1 MIELPPG
8 QLWLPELI
16 AAEEKATIC
25 INYSTH
31 NTSSTVQAIN
41 LSQTRLGLSL
51 QLVLENKNKKY
62 RKRQQNASVDQMW
75 PVQKIGKTKTKQF

>member
-31 NTSSTVQAIN
+31 NISSTVEAIN

-51 QLVLENKNKKY
+51 QLVLENKNKKN
-62 RKRQQNASVDQMW
+62 REKGNKTRVLTKCDQCKRLEK
-75 PVQKIGKTKTKQF
+75 QK

>member
-31 NTSSTVQAIN
+31 NISSTVEAIN
-41 LSQTRLGLSL
+41 LSQTQLGLSL
-51 QLVLENKNKKY
+51 QLVLENTTKKIEKKAT
-62 RKRQQNASVDQMW
+62 KREC
-75 PVQKIGKTKTKQF
+75 

>member
-31 NTSSTVQAIN
+31 NISSTVEAIN

-51 QLVLENKNKKY
+51 QLVLENKNQKIQKKE
-62 RKRQQNASVDQMW
+62 QNASVDQMR